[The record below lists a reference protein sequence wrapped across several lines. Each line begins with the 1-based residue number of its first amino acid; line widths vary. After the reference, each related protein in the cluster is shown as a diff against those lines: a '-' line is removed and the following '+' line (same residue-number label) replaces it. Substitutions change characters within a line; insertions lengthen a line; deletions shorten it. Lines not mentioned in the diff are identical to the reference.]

1 MNVIFLSI
9 SVLPHLDRHSISL
22 DLLHEFTRQGHNV
35 AVVCAQVKGEDTAL
49 TEEAG
54 CRVLRVKIGGNKKA
68 NPIVK
73 GITTLMLPRLYI
85 NAVKRY
91 FGDTKFDLVLY
102 PTPPITH
109 ADTVRFIKKRDGAKS
124 YLLLKD
130 IFPQNAVDIGMMTK
144 SGWKG
149 FVYRYFRRKEKQL
162 YALSD
167 CIGCMSEANVQ
178 YVLQHNPDVSPAKI
192 EVCPNSIEPQDMR
205 ITVEER
211 LAIREKYGIPTDKC
225 VFVYGGNLGRP
236 QGIPFVMACLKAQAD
251 NPDAFFLLV
260 GDGTEYRKLEAFM
273 AEHKPQNAV
282 LLQKL
287 PKEDYDR
294 LVAACDVGLIF
305 LDHRFTIPN
314 FPSRLLGYMQAGVP
328 VLACT
333 DPNTDIGKVIV
344 EGGFGWWCESN
355 DTTAFGECVQAALA
369 ADRAAMVQKELD
381 YLNEHYTVGTAYQTI
396 VKG

>member
-1 MNVIFLSI
+1 MNILFLTI
-9 SVLPHLDRHSISL
+9 SAMPHLDGHSISI
-22 DLLHEFTRQGHNV
+22 DLLHEFVRQGHNV
-35 AVVCAQVKGEDTAL
+35 SVVCAQTKGEETAL

-73 GITTLMLPRLYI
+73 GITTLLLPRLYI
-85 NAVKRY
+85 GAIKRY
-91 FGDTKFDLVLY
+91 FGETTFDLVLY

-130 IFPQNAVDIGMMTK
+130 IFPQNAVDIGMMR
-144 SGWKG
+144 KG
-149 FVYRYFRRKEKQL
+149 GVHGILYRRFRRKEKQL

-167 CIGCMSEANVQ
+167 RIGCMSQANVD
-178 YVLQHNPDVSPAKI
+178 YVLRHNPEVSPDNI
-192 EVCPNSIEPQDMR
+192 EVCPNSIEPQELR
-205 ITVEER
+205 ITAEER
-211 LAIREKYGIPTDKC
+211 LALREKYGIPTDKT

-236 QGIPFVMACLKAQAD
+236 QGIPFVMECLKEQAD

-273 AEHKPQNAV
+273 AEVKPQNAV

-314 FPSRLLGYMQAGVP
+314 FPSRLLGYMQAGIP
-328 VLACT
+328 VLAST

-355 DTTAFGECVQAALA
+355 DTAAFGECVQAALV
-369 ADRAAMVQKELD
+369 ADREAMVQRELD
-381 YLNEHYTVGTAYQTI
+381 YLNERYTVETAYQTI
-396 VKG
+396 MG